1 MQLILSSLCLNS
13 MVTEVSSIDY
23 TLTMDT
29 TSILEPFSVGVCLL
43 VNVLTD
49 NSNRANADINL
60 VAKKNHLKAAAMNSV
75 KFKFDTK
82 ARLDLGIVISEDELM
97 EVCLESGVDDYTL
110 NVDVDGGLLSPGEEG
125 KSVVFVDLKDLA
137 TLRDALR
144 AKNYLVEAS
153 IAAVPKEGFS
163 AISDEDFGLNMAA
176 IDAFEALDDV
186 DTVEHNI
193 DLRDDSEA

>member
-1 MQLILSSLCLNS
+1 
-13 MVTEVSSIDY
+13 
-23 TLTMDT
+23 MDT